1 LSETIP
7 QPVDEVE
14 AIAPEPTTE
23 PEPQPE
29 SEAQTEDAPAAA
41 AASKASKRISH
52 LSARANEAIRR
63 AEIAERERDEA
74 KALLA
79 QRGNGEQPA
88 GRTVTEADVDALAER
103 KLADRLLAQRRA
115 SLVQAG
121 AEEFGADKWNE
132 ATGYLATAGLQQK
145 DGFMEAVSD
154 IDNAHQVL
162 VALADDPD
170 VVAELLTMRPVA
182 MAARLGRMAA
192 ELSMSDKPA
201 ARAISKAP
209 PPVRPVA
216 PGRTAPPPDPEK
228 MTTKQYLEFRKR
240 TAPKH
245 LGGQGQAA

>member
-1 LSETIP
+1 MSETIQQP
-7 QPVDEVE
+7 EDEQQPV
-14 AIAPEPTTE
+14 PEPTPE

-29 SEAQTEDAPAAA
+29 PETPPEDAPAAA

-52 LSARANEAIRR
+52 LSARANEATRR
-63 AEIAERERDEA
+63 ADEAERQLAEA

-88 GRTVTEADVDALAER
+88 GRTVTDADVEALAER

-162 VALADDPD
+162 VALADAPD

-216 PGRTAPPPDPEK
+216 PGRTAPPPDPTK
-228 MTTKQYLEFRKR
+228 MTSQQYLEFRKR

>member
-1 LSETIP
+1 MSETIP
-7 QPVDEVE
+7 QPEDDPQPV
-14 AIAPEPTTE
+14 PEPTPQPE
-23 PEPQPE
+23 PEPETPP
-29 SEAQTEDAPAAA
+29 EDAPAAA

-63 AEIAERERDEA
+63 AEIAERELEQAR
-74 KALLA
+74 ALLA
-79 QRGNGEQPA
+79 QRGNGEQHN
-88 GRTVTEADVDALAER
+88 GRTVTDADVDALAER

-132 ATGYLATAGLQQK
+132 ATGYLATAGLQSK

-170 VVAELLTMRPVA
+170 AVAELLTMRPVA

-192 ELSMSDKPA
+192 ELNMSDKPA
-201 ARAISKAP
+201 GKQISKAP

-216 PGRTAPPPDPEK
+216 PGRTAPPPDPTK
-228 MTTKQYLEFRKR
+228 MTTAQYLEFRKR